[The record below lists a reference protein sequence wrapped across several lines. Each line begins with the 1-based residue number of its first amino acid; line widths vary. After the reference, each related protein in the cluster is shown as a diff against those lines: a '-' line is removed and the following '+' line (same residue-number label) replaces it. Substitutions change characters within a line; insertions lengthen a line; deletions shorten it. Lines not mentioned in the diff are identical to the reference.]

1 MGSLPWI
8 LILKHDLA
16 PHFSNKII
24 LQKFTQKTRIA
35 YWVLSKHLGSFIL
48 MQESLIIYWLL
59 GNMAFHIR
67 SQLNEFLYFTII
79 LSLSLQLCQFSLCD
93 VVLYPNF
100 MKWVIQKYVQEVV
113 PAQKQRG
120 GVAESPT
127 PSGIHWS
134 LWQGGLQSAA
144 AVVWNTR
151 LKTVTYRS
159 LKAVTHRISKAVTQD
174 LPKKAATEH
183 FSLQNNG

>member
-1 MGSLPWI
+1 M
-8 LILKHDLA
+8 
-16 PHFSNKII
+16 
-24 LQKFTQKTRIA
+24 
-35 YWVLSKHLGSFIL
+35 
-48 MQESLIIYWLL
+48 
-59 GNMAFHIR
+59 
-67 SQLNEFLYFTII
+67 
-79 LSLSLQLCQFSLCD
+79 
-93 VVLYPNF
+93 
-100 MKWVIQKYVQEVV
+100 IQKYVQEVLPV
-113 PAQKQRG
+113 QKQRG

-159 LKAVTHRISKAVTQD
+159 LNAVTQRISKAVTKN